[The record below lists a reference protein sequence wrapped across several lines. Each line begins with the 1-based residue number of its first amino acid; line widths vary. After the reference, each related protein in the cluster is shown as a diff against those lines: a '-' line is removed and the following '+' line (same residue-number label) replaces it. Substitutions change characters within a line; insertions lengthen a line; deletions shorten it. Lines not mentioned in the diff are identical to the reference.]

1 MKLVEVFKPDLFHT
15 LCDGDT
21 NESCGNKRLF
31 NAVNR
36 TESFFQTC
44 ASLYQTSTSLAG
56 SVLLGEFLV
65 NEQKKTEQ
73 QMTG

>member
-1 MKLVEVFKPDLFHT
+1 MKLVEAFKPDLFHT
-15 LCDGDT
+15 ICDGDT

-56 SVLLGEFLV
+56 SMLLGEFLV
-65 NEQKKTEQ
+65 NEQPIYHED
-73 QMTG
+73 